1 MTIRSPKH
9 NSQGFTLV
17 EMLVSLII
25 IGIIMGVAVPSFLWL
40 NKPLRTGALQFKAQ
54 LSLIRSKAISSNRA
68 YRIRPNPDPDPNGTR
83 DFIVETAANCR
94 VTALGN
100 TDGWQRAS
108 QLDLDLPKDTRITT
122 TPSTIS
128 DPSGSAIDS
137 LSTGICFDSRG
148 ITTPIRFI
156 LKDFRGDNKA
166 KIAMLDVSLVGN
178 IDIYT
183 YDGSTSRLPG
193 VGGNPNYG
201 DNPDF

>member
-1 MTIRSPKH
+1 VTIRSPKH

-25 IGIIMGVAVPSFLWL
+25 IGIIMGVALPSFLWL
-40 NKPLRTGALQFKAQ
+40 NKPLRSGALQFKAQ
-54 LSLIRSKAISSNRA
+54 LSLIRSKAISSNQS

-83 DFIVETAANCR
+83 DFIVEAAANCR
-94 VTALGN
+94 VTTLGN

-108 QLDLDLPKDTRITT
+108 QLDLDLPKDIRITT

-128 DPSGSAIDS
+128 DPPGSALDS

-148 ITTPIRFI
+148 ITTPVRFI
-156 LKDFRGDNKA
+156 LKDFRGDSKA

-178 IDIYT
+178 VDIYT
-183 YDGSTSRLPG
+183 YDGTTTRIPE
-193 VGGNPNYG
+193 VG
-201 DNPDF
+201 DNPEF